1 MPIRINLLAEQQA
14 AEEARR
20 RDPIKRALVMGGV
33 FIVFT
38 LLWTLMTYM
47 QVKARRLEYLNEE
60 TKFKQLED
68 NSKAVRGV
76 QADIGD
82 FERRLVSLDRYST
95 NRVLW
100 ANMLDALQRATM
112 DQIRLKSIIANQKY
126 LTNPPTVFFT
136 TNVTVAFNAKPPA
149 WKFWASG
156 GATIPPTTLASNVF
170 RSFTNAAPFSTNK
183 LQYSVKMAVVSTNLI
198 ANTVQVKCDF
208 TLPAVD
214 IEDIELLLSGG
225 DYGNPPGGMIDEFTR
240 TVVNLPYFTAHLAK
254 GDERLRFVDR
264 PPNPE
269 PDMSLPNSPMYKR
282 FTARLKYED
291 RVLTNE

>member
-38 LLWTLMTYM
+38 LLWTLMTHM
-47 QVKARRLEYLNEE
+47 QVKARRMEYANEE

-100 ANMLDALQRATM
+100 ANMLDAMQRATM
-112 DQIRLKSIIANQKY
+112 DQIRLKSIIVNQKY
-126 LTNPPTVFFT
+126 LTNPATVFFT

-149 WKFWASG
+149 WKFWA
-156 GATIPPTTLASNVF
+156 
-170 RSFTNAAPFSTNK
+170 
-183 LQYSVKMAVVSTNLI
+183 
-198 ANTVQVKCDF
+198 
-208 TLPAVD
+208 
-214 IEDIELLLSGG
+214 
-225 DYGNPPGGMIDEFTR
+225 
-240 TVVNLPYFTAHLAK
+240 
-254 GDERLRFVDR
+254 
-264 PPNPE
+264 
-269 PDMSLPNSPMYKR
+269 
-282 FTARLKYED
+282 
-291 RVLTNE
+291 